1 MNFANEGDVF
11 LFSCQK
17 KEEDKKNKKKT
28 TKKPTKTVCVWG
40 GGVGVEYHFQFLS
53 STSIK
58 HEAKS
63 KSTQKQ

>member
-17 KEEDKKNKKKT
+17 KEEDKKKQKKT

-40 GGVGVEYHFQFLS
+40 GCGGGISF
-53 STSIK
+53 SIFK
-58 HEAKS
+58 FYFNKARSKS